1 LCRTLNIKL
10 EDVKNGASLA
20 IFFVNKSFAKL
31 CLLLLLL
38 VVGLWR
44 KQGAAIFNFFN
55 KSNSKRKVLKVV
67 LVGSEFLKDKIPD
80 NRMQ

>member
-1 LCRTLNIKL
+1 VNKLCRALSIKL
-10 EDVKNGASLA
+10 EDTKNGASLA

-44 KQGAAIFNFFN
+44 KQGAEIFNFFQIKQIN
-55 KSNSKRKVLKVV
+55 AKGFEGSPCWFRVLKRENT
-67 LVGSEFLKDKIPD
+67 G
-80 NRMQ
+80 Q